1 MLEKNMVISF
11 SIKENILLSL
21 KENTEEF
28 TQNLRF
34 LSALMLYRKNRLSL
48 GKAAELAG
56 YSKLDFI
63 HKLQL
68 EKEAIFNFNDQE
80 MSEIFDDVG
89 KLP

>member
-1 MLEKNMVISF
+1 MLNNTQNISF
-11 SIKENILLSL
+11 LVNSDILLAL
-21 KENTEEF
+21 KESAEEF

-63 HKLQL
+63 YKLQL
-68 EKEAIFNFNDQE
+68 EKEAIFDYTQQE
-80 MSEIFDDVG
+80 IADIFTDAA

>member
-1 MLEKNMVISF
+1 
-11 SIKENILLSL
+11 
-21 KENTEEF
+21 
-28 TQNLRF
+28 
-34 LSALMLYRKNRLSL
+34 MLYRKNRLSL
-48 GKAAELAG
+48 ERAAESAG

-68 EKEAIFNFNDQE
+68 EKEAIFNYNDQE

>member
-1 MLEKNMVISF
+1 
-11 SIKENILLSL
+11 
-21 KENTEEF
+21 
-28 TQNLRF
+28 
-34 LSALMLYRKNRLSL
+34 MLYRKNRLAL

-80 MSEIFDDVG
+80 INEIFNDVG